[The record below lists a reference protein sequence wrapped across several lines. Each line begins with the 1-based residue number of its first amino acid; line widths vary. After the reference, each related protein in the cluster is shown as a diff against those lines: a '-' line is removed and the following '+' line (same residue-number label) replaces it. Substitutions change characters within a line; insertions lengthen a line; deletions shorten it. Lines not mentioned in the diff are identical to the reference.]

1 MKLDK
6 DPFVRN
12 MKIVELEEK
21 KVLVQPS
28 QAESTKDKDVIIGK
42 ERPPRMIKP
51 RSPKG
56 AHWQKTRGGK
66 PQRRSNATFDILMAK
81 YKEGRADIKGHENRT
96 IRNTK
101 PDSPDSLSQAS
112 TSIAGSSSNKRSW
125 TLPHQNSEGQDSC

>member
-56 AHWQKTRGGK
+56 AQWQKTRGASHNDAQMPPLTSSWPSIRKVEPTSRVLKIGLSK
-66 PQRRSNATFDILMAK
+66 IP
-81 YKEGRADIKGHENRT
+81 NRT
-96 IRNTK
+96 VRI
-101 PDSPDSLSQAS
+101 P
-112 TSIAGSSSNKRSW
+112 
-125 TLPHQNSEGQDSC
+125 